1 MKNFFALKNKV
12 LTLLVISLS
21 FVVLAFTFSLPIGV
35 RAETAEIT
43 DYSVTLEK
51 DIKLNYFVKGVTDSA
66 YMTFSIDGSEPMT
79 VTEKTATETGYK
91 FTFNGITPQLVGKEY
106 TVKLYENEQ
115 ATEAVAQSTSSI
127 ANYLAA
133 AINRGSANE
142 ETDGSYIAFKQ
153 LAANILSYSVS
164 AQNYVGITEATSSNA
179 MLSTY
184 TKNVA
189 DFTDLLESGKAEVAL
204 VGSKDDGV
212 KPYAISLSLDNNVI
226 LNAKFEV
233 SGEEYAAYASVNG
246 TESEVKTVVAAD
258 GKVVASVPLCATELS
273 ANVVIWLQVG
283 EQKKGYSVSVK
294 ASDYLGEMALSEN
307 KELSTIVKS
316 VYNYGKAAEAYV
328 AVKNMSY
335 NGSGTLNYGWY
346 NGEYG
351 YNLTT
356 YAYTAKYEA
365 HTFINGKYAAVF
377 SYKNN
382 GTGTDKTGANSSF
395 RISTAFNS
403 DKSLSGKIVTMT
415 YTFKNI
421 SDKAL
426 SFETFLR
433 SGGKDTSTFYKTSVE
448 LNAGEVKEVTLITK
462 LYDHQTLNYYKILSG
477 NESGK
482 IAVACSVKT
491 FNDETDTVVEG
502 AGNYNFGRQNTTNA
516 FGKVDDSLNAYGLGK
531 GKIEEDI
538 VENAFGRKYT
548 LAAVSGTDKTK
559 TNALFRVMTMKNK
572 NKSIT
577 GTLVYS
583 FRNYGKEALSFYIYL
598 RSSGSDTSAVTAY
611 HVEMSAEGGECEV
624 RIPVTNLGNNNIL
637 TYFRNGAADQTENV
651 GNLAAGSVFAVSLRV
666 E

>member
-127 ANYLAA
+127 ANYLDA

-142 ETDGSYIAFKQ
+142 KTDGSYIAFKQ

-233 SGEEYAAYASVNG
+233 SGEEYTAYASVNG

-335 NGSGTLNYGWY
+335 NGGGTLNYGWY
-346 NGEYG
+346 NGVYG
-351 YNLTT
+351 NPIA

-382 GTGTDKTGANSSF
+382 GMGTDNTGANSSF

-426 SFETFLR
+426 SFKTFLR
-433 SGGKDTSTFYKTSVE
+433 SGGSDKSTFYKTSVE
-448 LNAGEVKEVTLITK
+448 LNAGEVKEVTLMTK
-462 LYDHQTLNYYKILSG
+462 IYEHQTLNYYKILSG

-482 IAVACSVKT
+482 LAVACSVKA
-491 FNDETDTVVEG
+491 FDDLYDTVYEG
-502 AGNYNFGRQNTTNA
+502 AGNYNFGRQNTKDA
-516 FGKVDDSLNAYGLGK
+516 FGDVNSSLNAYGLGK

-548 LAAVSGTDKTK
+548 LSASSGTDGTD
-559 TNALFRVMTMKNK
+559 TNALFRAMTMKNK

-598 RSSGSDTSAVTAY
+598 RSSGSDLSAVTAY

-624 RIPVTNLGNNNIL
+624 RIPVSKLGGNNIL

>member
-127 ANYLAA
+127 ANYLDA
-133 AINRGSANE
+133 AINRGGANE
-142 ETDGSYIAFKQ
+142 KTDGSYIAFKQ

-233 SGEEYAAYASVNG
+233 SGEEYTAYASVNG
-246 TESEVKTVVAAD
+246 TESEVKTVVVAD

-335 NGSGTLNYGWY
+335 NGGGTLNYGWY
-346 NGEYG
+346 NGVYG
-351 YNLTT
+351 NPIA

-382 GTGTDKTGANSSF
+382 GMGTDNTGANSSF

-433 SGGKDTSTFYKTSVE
+433 GGGSDTSTFYKASVE
-448 LNAGEVKEVTLITK
+448 LNAGETKEVALMTK
-462 LYDHQTLNYYKILSG
+462 IYEHQTLNYYKILSG

-482 IAVACSVKT
+482 LAVACSVKA
-491 FNDETDTVVEG
+491 FDDLYDTVYEG
-502 AGNYNFGRQNTTNA
+502 AGNYNFGRQNTKDA
-516 FGKVDDSLNAYGLGK
+516 FGDVNSSLNAYGLGK

-538 VENAFGRKYT
+538 VENAFGRKYI
-548 LAAVSGTDKTK
+548 LSASSGTDGTN

-598 RSSGSDTSAVTAY
+598 RSSGSDPSAVTAY
-611 HVEMSAEGGECEV
+611 HVEMSAKGGECEV

>member
-66 YMTFSIDGSEPMT
+66 YMTFSIDDSEPMT
-79 VTEKTATETGYK
+79 VTEKTATKTGYK

-127 ANYLAA
+127 ANYLDA
-133 AINRGSANE
+133 AINRGGANE
-142 ETDGSYIAFKQ
+142 KTDGSYIAFKQ

-164 AQNYVGITEATSSNA
+164 AQNYVGITEATSSNT

-233 SGEEYAAYASVNG
+233 SGEEYTAYASVNG

-335 NGSGTLNYGWY
+335 NGGGTLNYGWY
-346 NGEYG
+346 NGVYG
-351 YNLTT
+351 NPIA

-382 GTGTDKTGANSSF
+382 GTGTDNTGANSSF

-403 DKSLSGKIVTMT
+403 DKTLSGEIVTMT

-433 SGGKDTSTFYKTSVE
+433 SGGSHKSTFYKTSVE
-448 LNAGEVKEVTLITK
+448 LNAGEVKEVTLMTK
-462 LYDHQTLNYYKILSG
+462 IYEHQTLNYYKILSG

-482 IAVACSVKT
+482 LAVACSVKA
-491 FNDETDTVVEG
+491 FDDLYDTVYED
-502 AGNYNFGRQNTTNA
+502 AGNYNFGRQNTKDA
-516 FGKVDDSLNAYGLGK
+516 FGDVNDSLNAYGLGR

-538 VENAFGRKYT
+538 VGNVFGRKYT
-548 LAAVSGTDKTK
+548 LAAVSGTDGTK

-624 RIPVTNLGNNNIL
+624 RIPVSKLGGNNIL

>member
-12 LTLLVISLS
+12 FALLIISLS
-21 FVVLAFTFSLPIGV
+21 FVVLALTFSLPIGV

-127 ANYLAA
+127 ANYLDA
-133 AINRGSANE
+133 AIKDGETTSA
-142 ETDGSYIAFKQ
+142 TDGSYIAFKQ

-164 AQNYVGITEATSSNA
+164 AQNYVGITETTSSNA

-189 DFTDLLESGKAEVAL
+189 DFTDLLESGTAEVAL
-204 VGSKDDGV
+204 VGSKEDGV

-226 LNAKFEV
+226 LKAKFEV
-233 SGEEYAAYASVNG
+233 SGEEYTAYASVNG

-335 NGSGTLNYGWY
+335 NGGGTLNYGWY
-346 NGEYG
+346 KGVYG
-351 YNLTT
+351 NPIA

-382 GTGTDKTGANSSF
+382 GTGTDNTGSNSSF

-421 SDKAL
+421 SDKPL

-433 SGGKDTSTFYKTSVE
+433 GGGTDTSTFYKASVE
-448 LNAGEVKEVTLITK
+448 LNAGEVKEVTLMTK
-462 LYDHQTLNYYKILSG
+462 LYEHQTLNYFKILSG

-482 IAVACSVKT
+482 IAVACSLKA
-491 FNDETDTVVEG
+491 FDDETDTVVEG
-502 AGNYNFGRQNTTNA
+502 AGNYNFGRQNTSNA
-516 FGKVDDSLNAYGLGK
+516 FGDVNGSLNAYGLGR

-538 VENAFGRKYT
+538 VGNVFGRKYT
-548 LAAVSGTDKTK
+548 LAAVSGTDWTK
-559 TNALFRVMTMKNK
+559 TNALFRVMTMKNASK
-572 NKSIT
+572 AIT

-598 RSSGSDTSAVTAY
+598 RSSGSDDSVVTAY
-611 HVEMSAEGGECEV
+611 RVEMSAEGGECEV

-637 TYFRNGAADQTENV
+637 TYFRNGAVDQTENV
-651 GNLAAGSVFAVSLRV
+651 GNLAAGSIFAVSLRV

>member
-115 ATEAVAQSTSSI
+115 ATEAVVQSTSSI
-127 ANYLAA
+127 ANYLDA

-142 ETDGSYIAFKQ
+142 KTDGSYIAFKQ

-164 AQNYVGITEATSSNA
+164 AQNYVGITETTSSNA

-233 SGEEYAAYASVNG
+233 SGEEYTAYASVNG
-246 TESEVKTVVAAD
+246 AESEVKTVVAAD

-294 ASDYLGEMALSEN
+294 ASDYLGKMALSEN

-335 NGSGTLNYGWY
+335 NGGGTLNYGWY
-346 NGEYG
+346 NGVYG
-351 YNLTT
+351 NPIA

-382 GTGTDKTGANSSF
+382 GTDVDGTGANSSF

-433 SGGKDTSTFYKTSVE
+433 SNGSDTSTFYKASVE
-448 LNAGEVKEVTLITK
+448 LNAGETKEVALMTK
-462 LYDHQTLNYYKILSG
+462 IYEHQTLNYYKILSG

-482 IAVACSVKT
+482 LAVACSVKA
-491 FNDETDTVVEG
+491 FDDLYDTVYEG
-502 AGNYNFGRQNTTNA
+502 AGNYNFGRQNTKDA
-516 FGKVDDSLNAYGLGK
+516 FGDVNSSLNAYGLGK

-548 LAAVSGTDKTK
+548 LSASSGTDGTN

-583 FRNYGKEALSFYIYL
+583 FRNCGENALSFYIYL
-598 RSSGSDTSAVTAY
+598 RANGLDKTPVTVY
-611 HVEMSAEGGECEV
+611 RVEMSSYGECEV
-624 RIPVTNLGNNNIL
+624 RIPVSKLGGNNIL

>member
-12 LTLLVISLS
+12 FVLLIISLS
-21 FVVLAFTFSLPIGV
+21 FVVLALTFSLPMGV

-91 FTFNGITPQLVGKEY
+91 FTVNGITPQLVGKEY

-127 ANYLAA
+127 ANYLDA
-133 AINRGSANE
+133 AIKDGKTNS
-142 ETDGSYIAFKQ
+142 ETNGSYIAFKQ

-164 AQNYVGITEATSSNA
+164 AQNYVGITETTSSNA

-204 VGSKDDGV
+204 VGSKEDGV

-233 SGEEYAAYASVNG
+233 SGEEYTAYASVNG
-246 TESEVKTVVAAD
+246 TESKVKTVVAAD

-335 NGSGTLNYGWY
+335 NGGGTLNYGWY
-346 NGEYG
+346 KGAYG
-351 YNLTT
+351 NPIA

-382 GTGTDKTGANSSF
+382 GTGTDNTGANSSF

-403 DKSLSGKIVTMT
+403 DDTLDGKIVTMT

-433 SGGKDTSTFYKTSVE
+433 GGGSDTSTFYKASVE

-462 LYDHQTLNYYKILSG
+462 LYEHQTLNYFKILSG
-477 NESGK
+477 NESGELA
-482 IAVACSVKT
+482 IACSVKI

-516 FGKVDDSLNAYGLGK
+516 FGDVNTSLNAYGLGK
-531 GKIEEDI
+531 GKIEDDI
-538 VENAFGRKYT
+538 VGNVFGRKYT
-548 LAAVSGTDKTK
+548 LAAVSGTDGTK
-559 TNALFRVMTMKNK
+559 TNALFRVMTMKNA
-572 NKSIT
+572 NKTIT

-598 RSSGSDTSAVTAY
+598 RSSGNDASAVTAY
-611 HVEMSAEGGECEV
+611 RVEMSAEGGECEV
-624 RIPVTNLGNNNIL
+624 RIPVTNLSNNNIL

-651 GNLAAGSVFAVSLRV
+651 GNLAAGSIFAVSLRV

>member
-1 MKNFFALKNKV
+1 
-12 LTLLVISLS
+12 
-21 FVVLAFTFSLPIGV
+21 
-35 RAETAEIT
+35 
-43 DYSVTLEK
+43 
-51 DIKLNYFVKGVTDSA
+51 
-66 YMTFSIDGSEPMT
+66 
-79 VTEKTATETGYK
+79 
-91 FTFNGITPQLVGKEY
+91 
-106 TVKLYENEQ
+106 
-115 ATEAVAQSTSSI
+115 
-127 ANYLAA
+127 
-133 AINRGSANE
+133 
-142 ETDGSYIAFKQ
+142 
-153 LAANILSYSVS
+153 
-164 AQNYVGITEATSSNA
+164 

-233 SGEEYAAYASVNG
+233 SGEEYTAYASVNG

-335 NGSGTLNYGWY
+335 NGGGTLNYGWY
-346 NGEYG
+346 KGAYG
-351 YNLTT
+351 NPIP

-382 GTGTDKTGANSSF
+382 GTETDKTGANSSF

-403 DKSLSGKIVTMT
+403 DDTLDGKIVTMT

-421 SDKAL
+421 SDKPL

-433 SGGKDTSTFYKTSVE
+433 AGGQDTTTFYKTSVE
-448 LNAGEVKEVTLITK
+448 LNAGEVKEVTLMTK
-462 LYDHQTLNYYKILSG
+462 IYDHQTLNYFKILSG

-482 IAVACSVKT
+482 IAVACSLKA
-491 FNDETDTVVEG
+491 FDDETDTVVEG
-502 AGNYNFGRQNTTNA
+502 AGNYNFGRQNTSNA
-516 FGKVDDSLNAYGLGK
+516 FGDVNTSLNAYGLGK

-538 VENAFGRKYT
+538 VGNVFGRKYT
-548 LAAVSGTDKTK
+548 LAAVSGTDGTK
-559 TNALFRVMTMKNK
+559 TNALFRVMTMKNA
-572 NKSIT
+572 NKTIT

-598 RSSGSDTSAVTAY
+598 RSSGTDASAVTAY
-611 HVEMSAEGGECEV
+611 RVEMSAEGGECEV

-637 TYFRNGAADQTENV
+637 TFFRNGAADQTENV
-651 GNLAAGSVFAVSLRV
+651 GNLAAGSIFAVSLRV

>member
-12 LTLLVISLS
+12 FALLIISLS
-21 FVVLAFTFSLPIGV
+21 FVVLALTFSLPIGV

-127 ANYLAA
+127 ANYLDA
-133 AINRGSANE
+133 AIKDGETTSA
-142 ETDGSYIAFKQ
+142 TDGSYIAFKQ

-164 AQNYVGITEATSSNA
+164 AQNYVGITETTSSNA
-179 MLSTY
+179 MTY

-189 DFTDLLESGKAEVAL
+189 DFTDLLESGTAEVAL
-204 VGSKDDGV
+204 VGSKEDGV

-226 LNAKFEV
+226 LKAKFEV
-233 SGEEYAAYASVNG
+233 SGEEYTAYASVNG

-335 NGSGTLNYGWY
+335 NGGGTLNYGWY
-346 NGEYG
+346 KGVYG
-351 YNLTT
+351 NPIA

-382 GTGTDKTGANSSF
+382 GTGTDNTGSNSSF

-421 SDKAL
+421 SDKPL

-433 SGGKDTSTFYKTSVE
+433 GGGTDTSTFYKASVE
-448 LNAGEVKEVTLITK
+448 LNAGEVKEVTLMTK
-462 LYDHQTLNYYKILSG
+462 LYEHQTLNYFKILSG
-477 NESGK
+477 NES
-482 IAVACSVKT
+482 AVACSLKA
-491 FNDETDTVVEG
+491 FDDETDTVVEG
-502 AGNYNFGRQNTTNA
+502 AGNYNFGRQNTSNA
-516 FGKVDDSLNAYGLGK
+516 FGDVNGSLNAYGLGR

-538 VENAFGRKYT
+538 VGNVFGRKYT
-548 LAAVSGTDKTK
+548 LAAVSGTDWTK
-559 TNALFRVMTMKNK
+559 TNALFRVMTMKNASK
-572 NKSIT
+572 AIT

-598 RSSGSDTSAVTAY
+598 RSSGSDDSVVTAY
-611 HVEMSAEGGECEV
+611 RVEMSAEGGECEV

-637 TYFRNGAADQTENV
+637 TYFRNGAVDQTENV
-651 GNLAAGSVFAVSLRV
+651 GNLAAGSIFAVSLRV

>member
-12 LTLLVISLS
+12 FVLLIISLS
-21 FVVLAFTFSLPIGV
+21 FVVLAFTFSLPMGV

-127 ANYLAA
+127 ANYLDA
-133 AINRGSANE
+133 AIKDGNTTSA
-142 ETDGSYIAFKQ
+142 TDGSYIAFKQ

-164 AQNYVGITEATSSNA
+164 AQNYVGITETTSSNA

-233 SGEEYAAYASVNG
+233 SGEEYTAYASVNG
-246 TESEVKTVVAAD
+246 AESEVKTVVAAD

-335 NGSGTLNYGWY
+335 NGGGALNYGWY
-346 NGEYG
+346 KGSYG
-351 YNLTT
+351 NPIP

-382 GTGTDKTGANSSF
+382 GTGTDNTGANSSF

-403 DKSLSGKIVTMT
+403 DDTLDGKIVTMT

-421 SDKAL
+421 SDKPL
-426 SFETFLR
+426 TFETFLR
-433 SGGKDTSTFYKTSVE
+433 AGGTDKSTFYKASVE
-448 LNAGEVKEVTLITK
+448 LNAGEVKEVTLMTK
-462 LYDHQTLNYYKILSG
+462 IYDHQTLNYFKILSG

-482 IAVACSVKT
+482 LAIACSVKT

-516 FGKVDDSLNAYGLGK
+516 FGDVNGSLNAYGLGR

-538 VENAFGRKYT
+538 VGNVFGRKYT
-548 LAAVSGTDKTK
+548 LAAASGTDGTK
-559 TNALFRVMTMKNK
+559 TNALFRVMTMKNA
-572 NKSIT
+572 NKTIT

-611 HVEMSAEGGECEV
+611 RVEMSAEGGECEV

>member
-66 YMTFSIDGSEPMT
+66 YMTFSIDDSEPMT

-106 TVKLYENEQ
+106 TVKLYENDQ

-127 ANYLAA
+127 ANYLDA

-142 ETDGSYIAFKQ
+142 KTDGSYIAFKQ

-226 LNAKFEV
+226 LNTKFEV
-233 SGEEYAAYASVNG
+233 SGEEYTAYASVNG

-335 NGSGTLNYGWY
+335 NGGGTLNYGWY
-346 NGEYG
+346 NGVYG
-351 YNLTT
+351 NPIA

-382 GTGTDKTGANSSF
+382 GTGTDKTGSNSSF

-403 DKSLSGKIVTMT
+403 DDTLDGKIVTMT

-433 SGGKDTSTFYKTSVE
+433 GGGSDKTTFYKTRVE
-448 LNAGEVKEVTLITK
+448 LNAGEVKEVTLMTK
-462 LYDHQTLNYYKILSG
+462 IYDHQTLNYFKILSG

-482 IAVACSVKT
+482 LAIACSVKT
-491 FNDETDTVVEG
+491 FNDEIDTVVEG

-516 FGKVDDSLNAYGLGK
+516 FGDVNTSLNAYGLGR

-538 VENAFGRKYT
+538 VGNVFGRKYT
-548 LAAVSGTDKTK
+548 LAAVSGTDGTK
-559 TNALFRVMTMKNK
+559 TNALFRVMTMKNASK
-572 NKSIT
+572 AIT

-611 HVEMSAEGGECEV
+611 RVEMSAEGGECEV
-624 RIPVTNLGNNNIL
+624 RIPVTNLGKNNIL

-651 GNLAAGSVFAVSLRV
+651 GNLAAGSIFAVSLRV

>member
-127 ANYLAA
+127 ANYLDA
-133 AINRGSANE
+133 AINRGGASE
-142 ETDGSYIAFKQ
+142 KTDGSYIAFKQ

-233 SGEEYAAYASVNG
+233 SGEEYTAYASVNG

-335 NGSGTLNYGWY
+335 NVGGTLNYGWY
-346 NGEYG
+346 NGVYG
-351 YNLTT
+351 NPIA

-382 GTGTDKTGANSSF
+382 GTGTDNTGANSSF

-403 DKSLSGKIVTMT
+403 DKSLSGKIVAMT

-433 SGGKDTSTFYKTSVE
+433 SGGSHTSTFYKTSVE
-448 LNAGEVKEVTLITK
+448 LNAGEVKEVTLMTK
-462 LYDHQTLNYYKILSG
+462 IYEHQTLNYYKILSG
-477 NESGK
+477 NENGK
-482 IAVACSVKT
+482 LAVACSVKA
-491 FNDETDTVVEG
+491 FDDLYDTVVEG
-502 AGNYNFGRQNTTNA
+502 AGNYNFGRQNTKDA
-516 FGKVDDSLNAYGLGK
+516 FDDVNDSLNAYSLGR

-538 VENAFGRKYT
+538 VGNVFGRKYT
-548 LAAVSGTDKTK
+548 LAAVSGTDGTK

-598 RSSGSDTSAVTAY
+598 RSGGSDDSAVTAY
-611 HVEMSAEGGECEV
+611 RVEMSEEGGECEV

>member
-66 YMTFSIDGSEPMT
+66 YMTFSIDGSEPMA

-115 ATEAVAQSTSSI
+115 ATKAVAQSTSSI
-127 ANYLAA
+127 ANYLDA
-133 AINRGSANE
+133 AINRGGANE
-142 ETDGSYIAFKQ
+142 KTDGSYIAFKQ

-226 LNAKFEV
+226 FNAKFEV
-233 SGEEYAAYASVNG
+233 SGEEYTAYASING
-246 TESEVKTVVAAD
+246 TESEVKTVVVAD

-335 NGSGTLNYGWY
+335 NGGGTLNYGWY
-346 NGEYG
+346 NGVYG
-351 YNLTT
+351 NPIA

-382 GTGTDKTGANSSF
+382 GTGTDNTGANSSF

-433 SGGKDTSTFYKTSVE
+433 SGGSDTSTFYKASVE
-448 LNAGEVKEVTLITK
+448 LNAGETKEVALMTK
-462 LYDHQTLNYYKILSG
+462 IYEHQTLNYFKILSG

-482 IAVACSVKT
+482 LAVACSVKA
-491 FNDETDTVVEG
+491 FDDLYDTVYEG
-502 AGNYNFGRQNTTNA
+502 AGNYNFGRQNTKDA
-516 FGKVDDSLNAYGLGK
+516 FGDVNSSLNAYGLGK

-548 LAAVSGTDKTK
+548 LSASSGTDGTN

-598 RSSGSDTSAVTAY
+598 RSSGTDASAVTAY
-611 HVEMSAEGGECEV
+611 HVEMSAEGDECEV
-624 RIPVTNLGNNNIL
+624 RIPVSKLGGNNIL

>member
-12 LTLLVISLS
+12 FALLIISLS

-35 RAETAEIT
+35 HAETAEIT

-127 ANYLAA
+127 ANYLDA
-133 AINRGSANE
+133 AIKDGETTSA
-142 ETDGSYIAFKQ
+142 TDGSYIAFKQ

-164 AQNYVGITEATSSNA
+164 AQNYVGITETTSSNA

-233 SGEEYAAYASVNG
+233 SGEEYTAYASVNG

-335 NGSGTLNYGWY
+335 NGGGTLNYGWY
-346 NGEYG
+346 KGIYG
-351 YNLTT
+351 NPIS

-382 GTGTDKTGANSSF
+382 GTGTDNTGANSSF

-421 SDKAL
+421 SDKPL

-433 SGGKDTSTFYKTSVE
+433 AGGSDTSAFYKASVE
-448 LNAGEVKEVTLITK
+448 LNAGEVKEVTLMTK
-462 LYDHQTLNYYKILSG
+462 IYDHQTLNYFKILSG

-482 IAVACSVKT
+482 LAIACSVKT

-516 FGKVDDSLNAYGLGK
+516 FGDVNDSLNAYGLGR
-531 GKIEEDI
+531 GKVEEDI
-538 VENAFGRKYT
+538 VGNVFGRKYT
-548 LAAVSGTDKTK
+548 LAAVSGTDGTK
-559 TNALFRVMTMKNK
+559 TNALFRVMTMKNASK
-572 NKSIT
+572 AIT
-577 GTLVYS
+577 GMLVYS

-598 RSSGSDTSAVTAY
+598 RSSGTDASAVTAY
-611 HVEMSAEGGECEV
+611 RVEMSAEGGECEV
-624 RIPVTNLGNNNIL
+624 RIPVTNLSNNNIL

>member
-12 LTLLVISLS
+12 FALLIISLS
-21 FVVLAFTFSLPIGV
+21 FVVLALTFSLPIGV

-127 ANYLAA
+127 ANYLDA
-133 AINRGSANE
+133 AIKDGETTSA
-142 ETDGSYIAFKQ
+142 TDGSYIAFKQ

-164 AQNYVGITEATSSNA
+164 AQNYVGITETTSSNA
-179 MLSTY
+179 MTY

-189 DFTDLLESGKAEVAL
+189 DFTDLLESGTAEVAL
-204 VGSKDDGV
+204 VGSKEDGV

-226 LNAKFEV
+226 LKAKFEV
-233 SGEEYAAYASVNG
+233 SGEEYTAYASVNG

-335 NGSGTLNYGWY
+335 NGGGTLNYGWY
-346 NGEYG
+346 KGVYG
-351 YNLTT
+351 NPIA

-382 GTGTDKTGANSSF
+382 GTGTDNTGSNSSF

-421 SDKAL
+421 SDKPL

-433 SGGKDTSTFYKTSVE
+433 GGGTDTSTFYKASVE
-448 LNAGEVKEVTLITK
+448 LNAGEVKEVTLMTK
-462 LYDHQTLNYYKILSG
+462 LYEHQTLNYFKILSG

-482 IAVACSVKT
+482 IAVACSLKA
-491 FNDETDTVVEG
+491 FDDETDTVVEG
-502 AGNYNFGRQNTTNA
+502 AGNYNFGRQNTSNA
-516 FGKVDDSLNAYGLGK
+516 FGDVNGSLNAYGLGR

-538 VENAFGRKYT
+538 VGNVFGRKYT
-548 LAAVSGTDKTK
+548 LAAVSGTDWTK
-559 TNALFRVMTMKNK
+559 TNALFRVMTMKNASK
-572 NKSIT
+572 AIT

-598 RSSGSDTSAVTAY
+598 RSSGSDDSVVTAY
-611 HVEMSAEGGECEV
+611 RVEMSAEGGECEV

-637 TYFRNGAADQTENV
+637 TYFRNGAVDQTENV
-651 GNLAAGSVFAVSLRV
+651 GNLAAGSIFAVSLRV

>member
-106 TVKLYENEQ
+106 TVKLCENEQ

-127 ANYLAA
+127 ANYLDA
-133 AINRGSANE
+133 AINRGGANE
-142 ETDGSYIAFKQ
+142 KTDGSYIAFKQ

-184 TKNVA
+184 IKNVA

-233 SGEEYAAYASVNG
+233 SGEEYTAYASVNG

-307 KELSTIVKS
+307 KELSMIAKS

-335 NGSGTLNYGWY
+335 NGGGTLNYGWY
-346 NGEYG
+346 NGVYG
-351 YNLTT
+351 NPIA

-382 GTGTDKTGANSSF
+382 GTGTDNTGANSSF

-433 SGGKDTSTFYKTSVE
+433 SGGSDKSTFYKTSVE
-448 LNAGEVKEVTLITK
+448 LNAGEVKEVTLMTK
-462 LYDHQTLNYYKILSG
+462 IYEHQTLNYYKILSG

-482 IAVACSVKT
+482 LAVACSVKA
-491 FNDETDTVVEG
+491 FYDLYDTVYEG
-502 AGNYNFGRQNTTNA
+502 AGNYNFGRQNTKDA
-516 FGKVDDSLNAYGLGK
+516 FDDVNSSLNAYGLGK

-548 LAAVSGTDKTK
+548 LSASSGTDGTN

-577 GTLVYS
+577 GTLIYS

-624 RIPVTNLGNNNIL
+624 RIPVTNLGGNNIL

>member
-79 VTEKTATETGYK
+79 ITKKTATETGYK

-127 ANYLAA
+127 ANYLDA
-133 AINRGSANE
+133 AINRGGANE
-142 ETDGSYIAFKQ
+142 KTDGSYIAFKQ

-233 SGEEYAAYASVNG
+233 SGEEYTAYASVNG
-246 TESEVKTVVAAD
+246 TESEVKTAVVAD
-258 GKVVASVPLCATELS
+258 GKVVASVPLCTTELS

-335 NGSGTLNYGWY
+335 NGGGTLNYGWY
-346 NGEYG
+346 NGVYG
-351 YNLTT
+351 NPIA

-382 GTGTDKTGANSSF
+382 GMGTDNTGANSSF

-433 SGGKDTSTFYKTSVE
+433 SGGSDKSTFYKTSVE
-448 LNAGEVKEVTLITK
+448 LNAGEVKEVTLMTK
-462 LYDHQTLNYYKILSG
+462 IYEHQTLNYYKILSG

-482 IAVACSVKT
+482 LAVACSVKA
-491 FNDETDTVVEG
+491 FDDLYDTVYEG
-502 AGNYNFGRQNTTNA
+502 AGNYNFGRQNTKDA
-516 FGKVDDSLNAYGLGK
+516 FGDVNDSLNAYGLGR

-538 VENAFGRKYT
+538 VGNVFGRKYT
-548 LAAVSGTDKTK
+548 LAAVSGTDGTK

-598 RSSGSDTSAVTAY
+598 RSSGTDASAVTAY

-624 RIPVTNLGNNNIL
+624 RIPVSKLGGNNIL
-637 TYFRNGAADQTENV
+637 TYFRNNESNQTENV
-651 GNLAAGSVFAVSLRV
+651 GNLAAGPVFAVSLRV

>member
-127 ANYLAA
+127 ANYLDA

-142 ETDGSYIAFKQ
+142 KTDGSYIAFKQ

-164 AQNYVGITEATSSNA
+164 AQNYVGITEATFSNA

-226 LNAKFEV
+226 LNSKFEV
-233 SGEEYAAYASVNG
+233 SGEEYTAYASVNG

-335 NGSGTLNYGWY
+335 NCGGTLNYGWY
-346 NGEYG
+346 NGVYG
-351 YNLTT
+351 NPIA

-382 GTGTDKTGANSSF
+382 GMGTDNTGANSSF

-433 SGGKDTSTFYKTSVE
+433 SGGSDKSTFYKASVE
-448 LNAGEVKEVTLITK
+448 LNAGETKEVALMTK
-462 LYDHQTLNYYKILSG
+462 IYEHQTLNYYKILSG

-482 IAVACSVKT
+482 LAVACSVKA
-491 FNDETDTVVEG
+491 FDDLYDTVYEG
-502 AGNYNFGRQNTTNA
+502 AGNYNFGRQNTKDA
-516 FGKVDDSLNAYGLGK
+516 FGDVNSSLNAYGLGK

-548 LAAVSGTDKTK
+548 LSASSGTDGTN

-598 RSSGSDTSAVTAY
+598 RSSGSDASAVTAY
-611 HVEMSAEGGECEV
+611 HVEMSAKGGECEV
-624 RIPVTNLGNNNIL
+624 RIPVSKLGGNNIL

>member
-12 LTLLVISLS
+12 FALLIISLS
-21 FVVLAFTFSLPIGV
+21 FVVLALTFSLPIGV

-91 FTFNGITPQLVGKEY
+91 FTFDGITPQLVGKEY

-127 ANYLAA
+127 ANYLDA
-133 AINRGSANE
+133 AIKDGNTTSA
-142 ETDGSYIAFKQ
+142 TDGSYIAFKQ

-164 AQNYVGITEATSSNA
+164 AQNYVGITETTSSNA

-233 SGEEYAAYASVNG
+233 SGEEYTAYASVNG
-246 TESEVKTVVAAD
+246 KESEVKTVVAAD

-335 NGSGTLNYGWY
+335 NGGGTLNYGWY
-346 NGEYG
+346 KGVYG
-351 YNLTT
+351 NPIA

-382 GTGTDKTGANSSF
+382 GTGTDNTGANSSF

-403 DKSLSGKIVTMT
+403 DDTLDGKIVTMT

-433 SGGKDTSTFYKTSVE
+433 GDGSDKTTFYKTRVE

-462 LYDHQTLNYYKILSG
+462 LYEHQTLNYFKILSG

-482 IAVACSVKT
+482 IAVACSLKA
-491 FNDETDTVVEG
+491 FDDETDTVVEG
-502 AGNYNFGRQNTTNA
+502 AGNYNFGRQNSSDA
-516 FGKVDDSLNAYGLGK
+516 FGDVNSSLNAYGLGK
-531 GKIEEDI
+531 GKIENDI
-538 VENAFGRKYT
+538 VGNAFGRKYT
-548 LAAVSGTDKTK
+548 LAAVSGTDGTE
-559 TNALFRVMTMKNK
+559 TNALFRVMTMKDK
-572 NKSIT
+572 TKPIT

-598 RSSGSDTSAVTAY
+598 RSSGNDDSAVTAY
-611 HVEMSAEGGECEV
+611 RVEMSAEGGECEV

>member
-1 MKNFFALKNKV
+1 
-12 LTLLVISLS
+12 
-21 FVVLAFTFSLPIGV
+21 
-35 RAETAEIT
+35 
-43 DYSVTLEK
+43 
-51 DIKLNYFVKGVTDSA
+51 
-66 YMTFSIDGSEPMT
+66 
-79 VTEKTATETGYK
+79 
-91 FTFNGITPQLVGKEY
+91 
-106 TVKLYENEQ
+106 
-115 ATEAVAQSTSSI
+115 
-127 ANYLAA
+127 
-133 AINRGSANE
+133 
-142 ETDGSYIAFKQ
+142 
-153 LAANILSYSVS
+153 
-164 AQNYVGITEATSSNA
+164 

-189 DFTDLLESGKAEVAL
+189 DFTDLLESGKAEVSL

-233 SGEEYAAYASVNG
+233 SGEEYTAYASVNG

-335 NGSGTLNYGWY
+335 NGGGTLNYGWY
-346 NGEYG
+346 KGAYG
-351 YNLTT
+351 NPIA

-403 DKSLSGKIVTMT
+403 DDTLDGKIVTMT

-421 SDKAL
+421 SDKPL

-433 SGGKDTSTFYKTSVE
+433 AGGQDTSTFYKASVE

-462 LYDHQTLNYYKILSG
+462 LYEHQTLNYFKILSG

-482 IAVACSVKT
+482 LAIACSVKT

-502 AGNYNFGRQNTTNA
+502 AGSYNFGRQNTTNA
-516 FGKVDDSLNAYGLGK
+516 FGDVNGSLNAYGLGR

-538 VENAFGRKYT
+538 VGNVFGRKYT
-548 LAAVSGTDKTK
+548 LAAVSGTDRTK
-559 TNALFRVMTMKNK
+559 TNALFRVITMKNASK
-572 NKSIT
+572 AIT

-598 RSSGSDTSAVTAY
+598 RSSGTDASAVTAY
-611 HVEMSAEGGECEV
+611 RVEMSAEGGECEV
-624 RIPVTNLGNNNIL
+624 RIPVTNLSNNNIL

>member
-12 LTLLVISLS
+12 FALLIISLS

-43 DYSVTLEK
+43 NYSVTLEK

-79 VTEKTATETGYK
+79 VTEKTATETEYK
-91 FTFNGITPQLVGKEY
+91 FTFDGITPQLVGKEY

-127 ANYLAA
+127 ANYLDA
-133 AINRGSANE
+133 AIKDGNTTSA
-142 ETDGSYIAFKQ
+142 TDGSYIAFKQ

-164 AQNYVGITEATSSNA
+164 AQNYVGITETTYSNA

-233 SGEEYAAYASVNG
+233 SGEEYTAYASVNG

-335 NGSGTLNYGWY
+335 NGGGALNYGWY
-346 NGEYG
+346 KGAYG
-351 YNLTT
+351 NPIP

-382 GTGTDKTGANSSF
+382 GTGTDNTGANSSF

-421 SDKAL
+421 SDKPL

-433 SGGKDTSTFYKTSVE
+433 AGGSDTSTFYKASVE
-448 LNAGEVKEVTLITK
+448 LNAGEVKEVTLMTK
-462 LYDHQTLNYYKILSG
+462 IYEHQTLNYFKILSG

-482 IAVACSVKT
+482 LAIACSVKT

-502 AGNYNFGRQNTTNA
+502 AGNYNFGIQNENNA
-516 FGKVDDSLNAYGLGK
+516 FGDLNGSLNAYGLGR

-538 VENAFGRKYT
+538 VGNVFGRKYT
-548 LAAVSGTDKTK
+548 LAAVSGTDGTK
-559 TNALFRVMTMKNK
+559 TNALFRVMTMKNA
-572 NKSIT
+572 NKTIT

-598 RSSGSDTSAVTAY
+598 RSSSKDASAVTAY
-611 HVEMSAEGGECEV
+611 RVEMSAEGGECEV
-624 RIPVTNLGNNNIL
+624 RIPVTNLSNNNIL